1 MAKKFLEV
9 WAPMTDRMPTTRISL
24 LAGLRDTGQYQ
35 TAWRE
40 FNEVYRPAIY
50 RYARR
55 RGLQSAT
62 AEDLTQQ
69 VLLAAAKKL
78 PEWDNEPGRG
88 SLRAWLLTVTRNLLI
103 NEITRR
109 QPHQQSTTPLE
120 WIEELNRQSTL
131 SSLEPIDWEYRRA
144 LFREAAAIVSAQVSP
159 IAWQC
164 FWQTSV
170 EGNRAALVAQELGI
184 SFGLVYTN
192 RCRVLQRLQ
201 AYIADRQRE
210 DIQ

>member
-1 MAKKFLEV
+1 
-9 WAPMTDRMPTTRISL
+9 MTDRMPTTRISL
-24 LAGLRDTGQYQ
+24 LLGLRDDQNYQ
-35 TAWRE
+35 AAWRE

-78 PEWDNEPGRG
+78 PEWEHSPGRG
-88 SLRAWLLTVTRNLLI
+88 SLRAWLLTITRHLLI
-103 NEITRR
+103 NELTRR
-109 QPHQQSTTPLE
+109 RPDQHSTASLDG
-120 WIEELNRQSTL
+120 IEVSGGTSGKSHAET
-131 SSLEPIDWEYRRA
+131 IDWEYRRA
-144 LFREAAAIVSAQVSP
+144 RFREAAAIVSGQVSP

-164 FWQTSV
+164 FWLTAVQGL
-170 EGNRAALVAQELGI
+170 EAAAVAHQLGI
-184 SFGLVYTN
+184 SLGLVYTN

-201 AYIADRQRE
+201 SYVNDRQRE
-210 DIQ
+210 EQD